1 MKIGILII
9 ATNKYINFLD
19 NLIKSCDQ
27 YLLEDHEV
35 EYFIFTNH
43 TSIPVESK
51 RKINL
56 INVEH
61 KPWPWM
67 TLGRY
72 KIFSQ
77 NKNDLL
83 KMDYL
88 YYCDADMILC
98 DIVGPEIL
106 GDRVVTIHPGFLG
119 TRGTPETNPQS
130 LACVYDHEP
139 MIYFAGGFN
148 GGKSDIYLNM
158 AETISNNIDKDYE
171 NGIIAI
177 WHDESHLNRYIIDNP
192 PTKILSPSYCF
203 EENSSLPFIPRIIAL
218 DKNYQEFRSE

>member
-9 ATNKYINFLD
+9 ATNKYVKFLE

-27 YLLEDHEV
+27 YLLLNYEV

-43 TSIPVESK
+43 SSISVKSE

-56 INVEH
+56 INVDH

-72 KIFSQ
+72 KIFSENQ
-77 NKNDLL
+77 EIL
-83 KMDYL
+83 KQMNYL
-88 YYCDADMILC
+88 YYFDADMILC
-98 DIVGPEIL
+98 DTVDEEIL
-106 GDRVVTIHPGFLG
+106 DDRVVTVHPGFLG
-119 TRGTPETNPQS
+119 GRGTPETNPQS
-130 LACVYDHEP
+130 LACVSPHEP

-148 GGKSDIYLNM
+148 GGKSDIYLDM
-158 AETISNNIDKDYE
+158 AKALSNNIDQDYK

-177 WHDESHLNRYIIDNP
+177 WHDESHFNRYTIDNK
-192 PTKILSPSYCF
+192 PTKILSPSYCYQ
-203 EENSSLPFIPRIIAL
+203 ENSSIPFKAKIIAL
-218 DKNYQEFRSE
+218 DKKHEEMRSE